1 MLVDSLQDPG
11 LVRGQPFRW
20 EQRVDLRGRRI
31 RHLAQQALK
40 ARPPGAAPVA
50 GVEVKI
56 LGLRRDGVETDLNQA
71 VV

>member
-1 MLVDSLQDPG
+1 MLVDSLQDAG
-11 LVRGQPFRW
+11 LVRRQPLRW
-20 EQRVDLRGRRI
+20 EQRVDLCGRCV
-31 RHLAQQALK
+31 RHLAQQAPK

-71 VV
+71 VI